1 MAKLKVVTRQDLR
14 EAVDSIES
22 NTNAKKYLS
31 KVIDKIEED
40 GEAHIEHGDISNGY
54 AFLDYADDDTDEDEP
69 EEEEEQDEDEDE
81 DEDDL
86 EDEEE
91 EEEEEEEDEDE

>member
-40 GEAHIEHGDISNGY
+40 GEAHIEHGDITEGY
-54 AFLDYADDDTDEDEP
+54 AFLDYAEDDTDEDEP
-69 EEEEEQDEDEDE
+69 EEEEQ

-91 EEEEEEEDEDE
+91 EDEDEDEEEDEDE